1 MTNGR
6 DRTNK
11 TKTGRSRN
19 RKMTETEKSGRKMRE
34 DNDLAGEEE
43 KDITAEEDAEGETR
57 ATAAKGART
66 AILVEEK
73 AEDKTAETDVG
84 RERQK
89 P

>member
-1 MTNGR
+1 
-6 DRTNK
+6 
-11 TKTGRSRN
+11 
-19 RKMTETEKSGRKMRE
+19 MRE
-34 DNDLAGEEE
+34 DSLAGQEE

-73 AEDKTAETDVG
+73 AEDKAAETDVG

-89 P
+89 S